1 MEKIKKITRVKPE
14 ETKVNR
20 TKVNRTKVS
29 RTKVAEPVSEEKV
42 ETKKKGWF
50 GRNWKKLI
58 GGVAALGAGIGA
70 IIIKSKMS
78 DGFEPDPELDFIR
91 SAQTGERK
99 LEPFESLTRI
109 TTSDGREVDAIRMD
123 LSPDETAFWIRRG
136 DLDDPED
143 S

>member
-1 MEKIKKITRVKPE
+1 MEKIKKITRLKPE

-20 TKVNRTKVS
+20 TKVNRTKV
-29 RTKVAEPVSEEKV
+29 AEPVSEEQV
-42 ETKKKGWF
+42 ETKKKGWLS
-50 GRNWKKLI
+50 RNWKKLV
-58 GGVAALGAGIGA
+58 GGVAVLGAGIGA
-70 IIIKSKMS
+70 VIVKSKMS

-99 LEPFESLTRI
+99 LESFESLTRI

-136 DLDDPED
+136 DLDDSED

>member
-1 MEKIKKITRVKPE
+1 MGKIKKIEKIKPE
-14 ETKVNR
+14 E
-20 TKVNRTKVS
+20 
-29 RTKVAEPVSEEKV
+29 TKVAEPVSEEQA

-50 GRNWKKLI
+50 GRNWKKLV
-58 GGVAALGAGIGA
+58 GGVTILGAGIGA
-70 IIIKSKMS
+70 IIVKSKMS

-136 DLDDPED
+136 DLDDSED

>member
-1 MEKIKKITRVKPE
+1 MRKIKKIEKNKPE
-14 ETKVNR
+14 EA
-20 TKVNRTKVS
+20 
-29 RTKVAEPVSEEKV
+29 KVAEPVSEEQA

-50 GRNWKKLI
+50 GRNWKKLV
-58 GGVAALGAGIGA
+58 GGVTILGAGIGA
-70 IIIKSKMS
+70 IIVKSKMS
-78 DGFEPDPELDFIR
+78 DNFEPDPELDFIR

-136 DLDDPED
+136 DLDDSED

>member
-1 MEKIKKITRVKPE
+1 MEKIKKITRVKPKE
-14 ETKVNR
+14 EKVNRANVNR
-20 TKVNRTKVS
+20 TKV
-29 RTKVAEPVSEEKV
+29 AESVSEEQV

-50 GRNWKKLI
+50 GRNWKKLV
-58 GGVAALGAGIGA
+58 GGVAVLGAGIGA
-70 IIIKSKMS
+70 VIVKSKIV
-78 DGFEPDPELDFIR
+78 DDFEPDPELDFIR

>member
-14 ETKVNR
+14 ETKV
-20 TKVNRTKVS
+20 
-29 RTKVAEPVSEEKV
+29 AEPVSEEQV

-50 GRNWKKLI
+50 GRNWKKLV
-58 GGVAALGAGIGA
+58 GGVAVLGAGIGA
-70 IIIKSKMS
+70 VIVKSKMS
-78 DGFEPDPELDFIR
+78 DDFESDPELDFIR

-99 LEPFESLTRI
+99 LESFESLTRI

>member
-20 TKVNRTKVS
+20 TKVTE
-29 RTKVAEPVSEEKV
+29 AVSEEQV

-50 GRNWKKLI
+50 GRNWKKLV
-58 GGVAALGAGIGA
+58 GGVAVLGAGIGA
-70 IIIKSKMS
+70 VIVKSKMS
-78 DGFEPDPELDFIR
+78 DDFEPDPELDFIR

-99 LEPFESLTRI
+99 LESFESLTRI